1 METILVQIND
11 HKAYKLL
18 EELEALNLLKVIRK
32 NDKTP
37 QNLSEKYAGKLS
49 SEVAEE
55 LQAYVKEGRETWGK
69 SDI

>member
-1 METILVQIND
+1 METILVQINS

-18 EELEALNLLKVIRK
+18 EELEALDLLKVIRK
-32 NDKTP
+32 NVKTP
-37 QNLSEKYAGKLS
+37 QKLSDKYAGKLS
-49 SEVAEE
+49 AEVAEE

>member
-1 METILVQIND
+1 METILVQINS

-32 NDKTP
+32 NVKTP
-37 QNLSEKYAGKLS
+37 QKLSEKYAGKLS
-49 SEVAEE
+49 AEVAEE